1 MSIAS
6 ELNKLVQIFK
16 NWTPTPTPTPDPYV
30 LPAAT
35 AETLGGVKVGE
46 GLEVAED
53 GTLSATGG
61 GGDEYSPVKITIATD
76 QDGTTITSTMEAPDF
91 YAMLK
96 DAPEKFGLVIIRDV
110 STVDGVE
117 HDIVQHPAYMT
128 INSTEEIPYLGFAYG
143 EGDELRC
150 SATEFYIAAD

>member
-16 NWTPTPTPTPDPYV
+16 NWTPTVSIP
-30 LPAAT
+30 PAT
-35 AETLGGVKVGE
+35 TDTLGGIKVGD
-46 GLEVAED
+46 GLEVTED

-61 GGDEYSPVKITIATD
+61 DGYSPVTITITTD
-76 QDGTTITSTMEAPDF
+76 LDGTTVTSTMEAPDF

-96 DAPEKFGLVIIRDV
+96 DAPEKFGLVIIHAV
-110 STVDGVE
+110 STVEGNE
-117 HDIVQHPAYMT
+117 YDIVQHPTYMD
-128 INSTEEIPYLGFAYG
+128 IESTEEIPYLGFYYG
-143 EGDELRC
+143 EGRQVCC